1 MTIASPTP
9 SLFDTRDVVLGAIA
23 DWVGR
28 GHLRSLD
35 GALARFVA
43 DVSPDA
49 AACVLVATALLAHL
63 EGRGHTCLLLD
74 DLFDDRAR
82 LFGWDDD
89 GRNALDRTMAELPRT
104 VAEWTAALGA
114 CNAVHVDRAGRG
126 YEHDGGT
133 PLVLSGTVLYL
144 RRYWAHERRIAA
156 AVVARSERL
165 DPVAPET
172 LRPWLDR
179 LFPTPP
185 DSGPDWQKVACAIA
199 LQGLLALVTGG
210 PGTGK
215 TFTAARLVA
224 LLLATS
230 PDPAGLRI
238 ALAAPTGKAAAR
250 LRQSIAAAFTTL
262 QPQLGLPR
270 SSSAAIGP
278 ARTLH
283 ALLGSLPGTRRFR
296 HHAGNPLDLDLVIVD
311 EASMIHVELMDALL
325 AALPPAARVVLL
337 GDKDQLAS
345 VEAGA
350 VLGELCRTADAGLYR
365 RDTVDRVAAAT
376 GETIPAALRDDDGPA
391 LAQRTVMLRRSQRFA
406 GAIGALATAVNAG
419 DATTAEAL
427 LARGDAA
434 VVRIDAA
441 SVVALAVDGYRPYL
455 ESLRGSLRDD
465 ERMRDDER
473 VRGVLDAFDRFRL
486 LGAVRHG
493 ERGVITLGRAIE
505 DGLADRGLI
514 ARGAEWYAGRPVLV
528 TRNDYGV
535 GVFNGDI
542 GIALRIDGQLRV
554 CFADGS
560 TVRSIG
566 VGRLAHVETA
576 FAMTVHKAQGS
587 EFDHAVLVLPDDAS
601 PVVTRELVY
610 TAITRARSTFT
621 LATARADAL
630 ADAIGRNTR
639 RSSGLM
645 RFVDAEEADD
655 GRSRDRPS
663 RTPSR

>member
-1 MTIASPTP
+1 MTTP
-9 SLFDTRDVVLGAIA
+9 SLFDARDVVLGAIA

-28 GHLRSLD
+28 GRLRSLD

-43 DVSPDA
+43 DVSLDA
-49 AACVLVATALLAHL
+49 APCVLLATALLAHL

-74 DLFDDRAR
+74 DLLDDHAR

-89 GRNALDRTMAELPRT
+89 GRSALDRTMAELPRT
-104 VAEWTAALGA
+104 VAAWTAALAA
-114 CNAVHVDRAGRG
+114 CSAVHVDRAGRG
-126 YEHDGGT
+126 YEHGGGT

-165 DPVAPET
+165 DPIAPQT

-179 LFPTPP
+179 LFPAPL
-185 DSGPDWQKVACAIA
+185 DDGPDWQKVACAIA
-199 LQGLLALVTGG
+199 LQGRLALVTGG

-262 QPQLGLPR
+262 QPQLGLPP

-296 HHAGNPLDLDLVIVD
+296 HHAGNPLDVDLVLVD
-311 EASMIHVELMDALL
+311 EASMIHVEMMDALL
-325 AALPPAARVVLL
+325 AALPPTARIVLL

-365 RDTVDRVAAAT
+365 PDTVERIAAAT
-376 GETIPAALRDDDGPA
+376 GETIPAALRDDGGPA

-406 GAIGALATAVNAG
+406 GAIGAFAAAVNAG

-455 ESLRGSLRDD
+455 ESLRGSASR
-465 ERMRDDER
+465 EDER

-493 ERGVITLGRAIE
+493 ERGVTTLGRAIE
-505 DGLADRGLI
+505 AGLAERGLI
-514 ARGAEWYAGRPVLV
+514 ARDVEWYEGRPVLV

-621 LATARADAL
+621 LATSRADAL
-630 ADAIGRNTR
+630 VDAIGRSTR

-645 RFVDAEEADD
+645 RFVDAGGTEGTEAS
-655 GRSRDRPS
+655 RSRER
-663 RTPSR
+663 R